1 MTFAS
6 SSQFY
11 IYHLALFLNS
21 VLNVKVLVDAFNQEK
36 APLVGAFSVIV
47 KTDCETDGALHST
60 NCPLVLLQAHLK
72 CIVEQE
78 GVMSADEAPDTSYY
92 QWVTFMFCLQVATT
106 TSSSQAVIHITFR
119 QHSSI
124 SPTSC
129 GLPWRV
135 GCWPALALTERRR

>member
-1 MTFAS
+1 M
-6 SSQFY
+6 
-11 IYHLALFLNS
+11 
-21 VLNVKVLVDAFNQEK
+21 
-36 APLVGAFSVIV
+36 
-47 KTDCETDGALHST
+47 
-60 NCPLVLLQAHLK
+60 LLQAHLK

-92 QWVTFMFCLQVATT
+92 QWVTFMFCLQVAAT
-106 TSSSQAVIHITFR
+106 TSSSRAVIHTTFR

-135 GCWPALALTERRR
+135 GC